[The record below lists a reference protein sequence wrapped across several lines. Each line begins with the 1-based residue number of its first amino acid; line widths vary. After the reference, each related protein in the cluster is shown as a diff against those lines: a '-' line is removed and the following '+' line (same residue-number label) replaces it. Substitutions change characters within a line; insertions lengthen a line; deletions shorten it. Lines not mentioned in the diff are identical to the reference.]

1 MIECKIGI
9 IGMGTVGSGV
19 LELIQKNKKLIEKRS
34 NISLTVKSVCDLTI
48 QDIEIADS
56 TIIKTDNW
64 QDLIN
69 DDEINIIV
77 ELIGGIE
84 PARSILIGSMAA
96 KKHVVTANKKLL
108 AEAGKDIFMTAE
120 ESSMNIG
127 FEAAVGG
134 GIPCILGLRKGLVGN
149 QIDSVMGILNG
160 TTNYIL
166 SKMDEEQMTFG
177 EVLDDAQQLG
187 FAESDP
193 TFDVEGFDAGHKI
206 SLLSMLAFNS
216 HIDFPGIPIE
226 GISKLRPIDF
236 EFAKD
241 MGYTVKLLGIAN
253 KINNDIDIRVH
264 PTMIHNDHPLASVR
278 NENNAVFFNGDMTGP
293 VIMYGKGAGS
303 LPTAS
308 AVVSDIIQI
317 ARGDM
322 DNIPPITIDEK
333 ANLLDVNQRSAR
345 YYLRIHTKDTP
356 GILAAIAGELGN
368 HGISI
373 SGVMQREMDEDVIPL
388 IILTHE
394 AIEGEML
401 KAIEEIQTFD
411 FVAEDIMLIRIEDSR
426 TGERHE

>member
-1 MIECKIGI
+1 
-9 IGMGTVGSGV
+9 MGTVGSGV